1 MLFAISNLV
10 FLFTQWF
17 LFIQPPS
24 FIAGDWFVR
33 AYPKLFAFLN
43 CKLIF
48 YVNLTSFFLSELM
61 IVTISLHR
69 VLSVFFPMKMILLS
83 AKYPRFFTYL
93 FIGVILVALGIPV
106 LNLIFNSNVDMTTAD
121 NITEKTNVFEYCY
134 VDELA
139 GLIKNNDYL
148 SF

>member
-1 MLFAISNLV
+1 MLFAISNLLYLSTHWH
-10 FLFTQWF
+10 LFT
-17 LFIQPPS
+17 QPPS
-24 FIAGDWFVR
+24 FIASDWLVR
-33 AYPKLFAFLN
+33 NYPKLFAFLN

-61 IVTISLHR
+61 IVSISLHR

-106 LNLIFNSNVDMTTAD
+106 LNLLFNTNVDISIAD
-121 NITEKTNVFEYCY
+121 NITEKTNLSQYCS
-134 VDELA
+134 VTDLA
-139 GLIKNNDYL
+139 G
-148 SF
+148 